1 MANREQRSS
10 HEKWIEAKTAK
21 AQGAASGSFHDQGGG
36 QVLKRDPRRHWR
48 VEAAALVV
56 CLFAIW
62 LSPQLVSANDT
73 RIDIGFLA
81 CRIGAG
87 NPSGANDT
95 TLQHDRELLCTFT
108 PGAGGPEE
116 TYVAGFQSMRSD
128 DELLK
133 GRAMIWVVKAPA
145 ALLLS
150 PGLLQQ
156 MYAAETLVAAGLAAP
171 LTGQTNASIVL
182 LDVTDARPV
191 GGNSKKEE
199 DDTVPLVTLL
209 ALKLRST
216 AT

>member
-1 MANREQRSS
+1 MTRRCST
-10 HEKWIEAKTAK
+10 IENCSA
-21 AQGAASGSFHDQGGG
+21 H
-36 QVLKRDPRRHWR
+36 
-48 VEAAALVV
+48 
-56 CLFAIW
+56 
-62 LSPQLVSANDT
+62 SPQGQAA
-73 RIDIGFLA
+73 R
-81 CRIGAG
+81 
-87 NPSGANDT
+87 
-95 TLQHDRELLCTFT
+95 
-108 PGAGGPEE
+108 EE

-145 ALLLS
+145 ALVLS

-156 MYAAETLVAAGLAAP
+156 MYAADTLVAAGLAAP